1 MNNDRN
7 IKDLKDKF
15 IEIQKLN
22 WIKGSSNGRG
32 NVGIT
37 FENILGKEREN
48 FPIADYNGIEIKTS
62 TNYHRNRYI
71 TLFSAAPDG
80 PYIYQNQI
88 LRDKFGWLNK
98 NNEKIFYSR
107 ITANKYT
114 KITNKYYMKVEI
126 SYLEKRIYLKTLN
139 TITKTSSIE
148 CFWNFDTIEEKI
160 QKKIQYL
167 ALIIAEK
174 KEIANQAYFKYKKIN
189 FYKSKDLA
197 TFLKL
202 LGNGNIA
209 ICFKIGIYK
218 TGKKKGQTYDHGT
231 GFELLKDKLSNLY
244 DELK

>member
-1 MNNDRN
+1 
-7 IKDLKDKF
+7 
-15 IEIQKLN
+15 
-22 WIKGSSNGRG
+22 
-32 NVGIT
+32 
-37 FENILGKEREN
+37 
-48 FPIADYNGIEIKTS
+48 
-62 TNYHRNRYI
+62 
-71 TLFSAAPDG
+71 
-80 PYIYQNQI
+80 
-88 LRDKFGWLNK
+88 
-98 NNEKIFYSR
+98 
-107 ITANKYT
+107 
-114 KITNKYYMKVEI
+114 MKVEI
-126 SYLEKRIYLKTLN
+126 SYLEKRIYLKALN
-139 TITKTSSIE
+139 IITKTSSIE

-202 LGNGNIA
+202 LENGNIA